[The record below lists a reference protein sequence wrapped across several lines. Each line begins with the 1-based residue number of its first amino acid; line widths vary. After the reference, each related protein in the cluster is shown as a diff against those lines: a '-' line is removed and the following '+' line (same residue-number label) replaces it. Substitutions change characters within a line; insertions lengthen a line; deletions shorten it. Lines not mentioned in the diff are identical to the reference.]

1 MSSSKNIGTLKSH
14 ICKSCISLLHKT
26 EDIPH
31 LCISCNKKS
40 TVLEDILLLS
50 KFELFNVKSTYRIN
64 KTKLY
69 KEYCQLQK
77 LVHPDLIISF
87 NDKEA
92 IKEAE
97 NASSFI
103 SKSYHLLLNDYE
115 RAKYLL
121 KEVYNSD
128 CDVINLYDNDLE
140 AIMNMNFRV
149 EEIENFDEIDKEQ
162 CRIDVILKEIQV
174 EIENLFD
181 KLEKEEE
188 KKEIVEKVSY
198 KVCYMKY
205 LLSVNES
212 LNKKRKD
219 LICFLSESQG
229 QGGFSSLNKRI

>member
-1 MSSSKNIGTLKSH
+1 MSISKNIGTLKSH
-14 ICKSCISLLHKT
+14 ICKSCINLLHKT

-31 LCISCNKKS
+31 LCTSCNKKS

-50 KFELFNVKSTYRIN
+50 KFELFNVSKTYKIN

-97 NASSFI
+97 NASSII

-128 CDVINLYDNDLE
+128 CDMINLNENDLE
-140 AIMNMNFRV
+140 VLMNINFNV
-149 EEIENFDEIDKEQ
+149 EEIENFEEIDKEQ
-162 CRIDVILKEIQV
+162 CRIEGFLKDVQV
-174 EIENLFD
+174 EIENLFENI
-181 KLEKEEE
+181 EKEGKIEF
-188 KKEIVEKVSY
+188 VERVSY
-198 KVCYMKY
+198 KVCYIKY
-205 LLSVNES
+205 LFSVIES
-212 LNKKRKD
+212 LNKKRKE
-219 LICFLSESQG
+219 LSCFNGSSSQSQG
-229 QGGFSSLNKRI
+229 VFSSLNKRI